1 MHRAEVCG
9 KPFVS
14 HLSNVEADMWQQPP
28 RSPPAAGFGSER
40 AMTSMDT
47 DLDQELSPAE
57 QARLLEMLRKH
68 PFGTLYST
76 ISKLEEELAT
86 AVEMAARLGG
96 EIAHHKK
103 MESIL
108 ENRWMTAKRDRN
120 GLVEQL
126 ADADQRLATME
137 QELTRTQAALERLRT
152 AYSKDKD
159 RWSNAFIAERKRGD
173 HEWNAAVTAAVT
185 AVDSEPLFKTPLR
198 PEFEAH
204 WNAASK
210 EDVAAAYCRATATKM
225 SDVVRRLFRSRS
237 GLASRLQDKGLLAK
251 PEAPPVAEEAAAGD
265 TPDTPT

>member
-1 MHRAEVCG
+1 MSSIGDA
-9 KPFVS
+9 
-14 HLSNVEADMWQQPP
+14 
-28 RSPPAAGFGSER
+28 
-40 AMTSMDT
+40 
-47 DLDQELSPAE
+47 LDQVLSPAE
-57 QARLLEMLRKH
+57 QARLLEMRGKH

-86 AVEMAARLGG
+86 AVEVAARLAG
-96 EIAHHKK
+96 EISHHKK

-108 ENRWMTAKRDRN
+108 ENRWMAAKRDRN

-126 ADADQRLATME
+126 ADADQRLGAME
-137 QELTRTQAALERLRT
+137 QELTRTQAALERLRA

-173 HEWNAAVTAAVT
+173 NEWNAAITAAVT
-185 AVDSEPLFKTPLR
+185 AVDREPLFQTPLG
-198 PEFEAH
+198 PEFETH

-225 SDVVRRLFRSRS
+225 SDVVRRLFRLRS

-251 PEAPPVAEEAAAGD
+251 PDSSPVTEQVAEESSENG
-265 TPDTPT
+265 

>member
-1 MHRAEVCG
+1 
-9 KPFVS
+9 
-14 HLSNVEADMWQQPP
+14 MWQQPP
-28 RSPPAAGFGSER
+28 LGHPDSGLAGER
-40 AMTSMDT
+40 TETALDA
-47 DLDQELSPAE
+47 DLDLSPAE

-86 AVEMAARLGG
+86 AVDVAVRLSE

-126 ADADQRLATME
+126 ADADARLATME

-159 RWSNAFIAERKRGD
+159 RWSNAFMAERKRGD
-173 HEWNAAVTAAVT
+173 NEWNAAITAAVT
-185 AVDSEPLFKTPLR
+185 AVDREPLFKTPLG
-198 PEFEAH
+198 PEFEAQ

-225 SDVVRRLFRSRS
+225 SDVVRRLFRARS

-251 PEAPPVAEEAAAGD
+251 PEPTPASEEEAASEPSPAPV
-265 TPDTPT
+265 T